1 MGTEKGRPIKMM
13 YINLNYQN
21 ATFADYARLLRMYH
35 FAKAEEKSYIKVRM
49 YILDKLIKKGEK
61 IG

>member
-1 MGTEKGRPIKMM
+1 MM
-13 YINLNYQN
+13 YLNINYQN
-21 ATFADYARLLRMYH
+21 ATFADYSRLLRMYH
-35 FAKAEEKSYIKVRM
+35 FANDKDKCRIKVRM

>member
-1 MGTEKGRPIKMM
+1 MM

>member
-1 MGTEKGRPIKMM
+1 MHL
-13 YINLNYQN
+13 NLNYQN
-21 ATFADYARLLRMYH
+21 ATFADYARLLRAYP
-35 FAKAEEKSYIKVRM
+35 FVGTEEKCRIKVRM